1 MNVLRKRKIY
11 NKFITLILIGV
22 AIVLPFICIGG
33 TKVEAVANPSITLK
47 SEGVSAVVNDCN
59 SDFNSITGSKKGI
72 FKIKGARV
80 YMYMDRYSGLSSD
93 EKKEVMTAI
102 LNNIN
107 KSDLPQN
114 TRLRFYNFVSEQ
126 DESVSSLVRQLSN
139 DVNADFATAYS
150 WFLPFSG
157 TVSTIL
163 GFLAIVIFVTLGLM
177 ITVDL
182 AYLVIPPFR
191 SAIEKTDGSKPSW
204 VSNEAYKATLEVEKG
219 EGKSKSTMGLYLKY
233 KSTQMIILG
242 ICLLYLVSGKI
253 YTLVAWI
260 IDSFSGV
267 IG

>member
-1 MNVLRKRKIY
+1 M
-11 NKFITLILIGV
+11 
-22 AIVLPFICIGG
+22 LPFICIGG
-33 TKVEAVANPSITLK
+33 ITVEAVSNPSISLQANI
-47 SEGVSAVVNDCN
+47 SSIYNVVNNCN
-59 SDFNSITGSKKGI
+59 EEVVKAVDIEDSAYAFFTSNTTTGDKDYDDDIVRVEMDMVFYRGLNSE
-72 FKIKGARV
+72 
-80 YMYMDRYSGLSSD
+80 
-93 EKKEVMTAI
+93 EKKAVMTAV
-102 LNNIN
+102 LNTISN
-107 KSDLPQN
+107 SDLPQN

-163 GFLAIVIFVTLGLM
+163 GFLAIVIFVALGLM

-182 AYLVIPPFR
+182 AYLTIPPFR

-219 EGKSKSTMGLYLKY
+219 EGKAKSTMGLYLKY